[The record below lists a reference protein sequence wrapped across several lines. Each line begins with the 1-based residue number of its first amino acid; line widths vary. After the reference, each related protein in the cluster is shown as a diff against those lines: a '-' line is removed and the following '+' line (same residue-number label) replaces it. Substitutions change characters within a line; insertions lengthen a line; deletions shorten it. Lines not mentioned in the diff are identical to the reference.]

1 MTRLAGAIAEQIQ
14 SLNGAAPS
22 AVFLAGGGS
31 KLDGLGKKVAAGLG
45 MDERRVAVAG
55 NNFSKSA
62 FSDQIQLDNP
72 EYTTPLGIAISA
84 GMGLL
89 NDSYVVLL
97 NGEPAKL
104 FRSGSLSLRD
114 VLLMNGYT
122 YADMLGGTG
131 KSLSVM
137 VDGRN
142 MMFRGEPSIPAMLRL
157 NQEEVAINTP
167 VHAGDSIQFIPAKKG
182 ADAKK
187 QLRDVLDDGQG
198 EEYLCQ
204 AVYGYI
210 LMNGLYGTKTDLK
223 HLDLPEL
230 RACSY
235 SMVRAK
241 RIPHI
246 KGTEEEAVRLAK
258 RWGVDETT
266 ARRAAIL
273 HDCTKYL
280 NLEEQLALCRKYGV
294 ELDELEQRAV
304 KLLHSKTGACIAK
317 YIFGEDEQVYQA
329 IFWHTTGKAD
339 MSMLEKIIYLADYIE
354 PTRDFDGV
362 EPLRRLAYED
372 IDKALLM
379 GMDMTIEEMK
389 QRGNPVHRNTQAAR
403 DWLQDRGN

>member
-1 MTRLAGAIAEQIQ
+1 MKIGIYGGTFNPPHLGHMAAAKTAAQVLGLDKLIIIPTAQPPHKQLPEGSATAQQRLEMARLMADNLNMPGVAQVSDIELRRQGKSYTVDTLVAMAALYPEAELWLLMGTDMFLSVQNWYKPEKIMELAGICAFGRTEQDGEE
-14 SLNGAAPS
+14 LFAPQRK
-22 AVFLAGGGS
+22 FLQDKYNARVTTIT
-31 KLDGLGKKVAAGLG
+31 LPGLV
-45 MDERRVAVAG
+45 D
-55 NNFSKSA
+55 
-62 FSDQIQLDNP
+62 
-72 EYTTPLGIAISA
+72 IS
-84 GMGLL
+84 
-89 NDSYVVLL
+89 S
-97 NGEPAKL
+97 
-104 FRSGSLSLRD
+104 
-114 VLLMNGYT
+114 T
-122 YADMLGGTG
+122 
-131 KSLSVM
+131 
-137 VDGRN
+137 
-142 MMFRGEPSIPAMLRL
+142 
-157 NQEEVAINTP
+157 
-167 VHAGDSIQFIPAKKG
+167 
-182 ADAKK
+182 
-187 QLRDVLDDGQG
+187 QLREALAAGQG
-198 EEYLCQ
+198 EEYLCP

-223 HLDLPEL
+223 QLELPEL

-258 RWGVDETT
+258 HWGVDETT

-280 NLEEQLALCRKYGV
+280 NLEEQLALCSKYGV

-317 YIFGEDEQVYQA
+317 HVFGEDEQVYRA

-339 MSMLEKIIYLADYIE
+339 MSMLEKVIYLADYIE

-362 EPLRRLAYED
+362 EPLRALAYED
-372 IDKALLM
+372 MDKALLM

-403 DWLQDRGN
+403 DWLKAGGN

>member
-1 MTRLAGAIAEQIQ
+1 MERIGIYGGTFNPPHLGHIRAAKSAVEALGLTELLVIPDRIAPHKQLPEGSASPEQRMEMVRLMADNLNMPGVVQVSDIELRREGKSYTCDTLVAMKDLYPEAELWLLMGTDMFLSLHNWYQPEKIMELAGICAFGRTEQDGEE
-14 SLNGAAPS
+14 LFAPQR
-22 AVFLAGGGS
+22 AFLQEKYNAR
-31 KLDGLGKKVAAGLG
+31 LTTITLPGLV
-45 MDERRVAVAG
+45 D
-55 NNFSKSA
+55 
-62 FSDQIQLDNP
+62 
-72 EYTTPLGIAISA
+72 IS
-84 GMGLL
+84 
-89 NDSYVVLL
+89 S
-97 NGEPAKL
+97 
-104 FRSGSLSLRD
+104 
-114 VLLMNGYT
+114 T
-122 YADMLGGTG
+122 
-131 KSLSVM
+131 
-137 VDGRN
+137 
-142 MMFRGEPSIPAMLRL
+142 
-157 NQEEVAINTP
+157 
-167 VHAGDSIQFIPAKKG
+167 
-182 ADAKK
+182 
-187 QLRDVLDDGQG
+187 QLRSVLEIGQG

-210 LMNGLYGTKTDLK
+210 LMNGLYGTKADLM

-258 RWGVDETT
+258 HWGVDETT

-280 NLEEQLALCRKYGV
+280 NLEEQLDLCCRYGV

-317 YIFGEDEQVYQA
+317 YVFGEDEQVYQA

-339 MSMLEKIIYLADYIE
+339 MSMLEKVIYLADYIE

-403 DWLQDRGN
+403 DWLLDRGN